1 MRLSLPFL
9 LVPLS
14 LAACV
19 SQGNVAQ
26 DKQTQATS
34 AITDK
39 NPQGISIE
47 NPYARTYVSRN
58 LAPSSLKLNTEAPH
72 IYLGK
77 SKEDDYQSMLE
88 NGFDLLGYSSFEAGD
103 IPVSKLAEQAQK
115 VKADTVLVYTER
127 TAQTPSSI
135 KLQQMKEQQRIAANP
150 ELAKMGKPM
159 FTEQANYAY
168 FAGYWAKLQTPI
180 IGVHVKGPRPDE
192 TINGLSVQ
200 AVINDSPAQLAGLQ
214 VNDVVLSIG
223 EIAMVTPDA
232 LVKASQRYAGQLVE
246 VAYERDGKPVKVSV
260 KLNPRP

>member
-1 MRLSLPFL
+1 MRLSIPFL
-9 LVPLS
+9 LIPLS
-14 LAACV
+14 LAACA
-19 SQGNVAQ
+19 SQSNVAQ
-26 DKQTQATS
+26 DNPKQVSS
-34 AITDK
+34 AVTDK
-39 NPQGISIE
+39 NTQGISIE

-58 LAPSSLKLNTEAPH
+58 LAQSSLKPNNEAPH

-103 IPVSKLAEQAQK
+103 VPVSQLAEQAQK
-115 VKADTVLVYTER
+115 VKAETVLVYTER

-150 ELAKMGKPM
+150 ELAKMGKPL

-168 FAGYWAKLQTPI
+168 FAAYWAKLQTPI
-180 IGVHVKGPRPDE
+180 IGVHVKGPSSDE
-192 TINGLSVQ
+192 ASKGLSVQ

-214 VNDVVLSIG
+214 VDDLLLSIG
-223 EIAMVTPDA
+223 EIAMVTPEA
-232 LVKASQRYAGQLVE
+232 LLKASQRYAGQLVE
-246 VAYERDGKPVKVSV
+246 VAYEREGKPAKVSV

>member
-1 MRLSLPFL
+1 MRLSIPFL

-14 LAACV
+14 LVACA
-19 SQGNVAQ
+19 SQSNVAQ
-26 DKQTQATS
+26 DKPTQAAS
-34 AITDK
+34 AVADK
-39 NPQGISIE
+39 NAQGISIE
-47 NPYARTYVSRN
+47 NPYTRTYVSRN
-58 LAPSSLKLNTEAPH
+58 LTPSSLKPNSEAPH

-88 NGFDLLGYSSFEAGD
+88 NGFDLLGYSNFEAGD
-103 IPVSKLAEQAQK
+103 VPVSQLTEQAQK
-115 VKADTVLVYTER
+115 VKAETVLVYTER

-168 FAGYWAKLQTPI
+168 FAAYWAKLQTPI
-180 IGVHVKGPRPDE
+180 IGMHVKGHRPDE
-192 TINGLSVQ
+192 TSKGLSVQ

-214 VNDVVLSIG
+214 INDVVLSIG
-223 EIAMVTPDA
+223 EIAIVTPEA

-246 VAYERDGKPVKVSV
+246 LAYERDGKPVKVSV

>member
-1 MRLSLPFL
+1 MRLSIPFL

-14 LAACV
+14 LAACA
-19 SQGNVAQ
+19 SQSNITQ
-26 DKQTQATS
+26 DKPTQAAS
-34 AITDK
+34 AVADK
-39 NPQGISIE
+39 NAQGISIE
-47 NPYARTYVSRN
+47 NPYARTYISRN
-58 LAPSSLKLNTEAPH
+58 LTPSSLKPNSEAPH

-88 NGFDLLGYSSFEAGD
+88 NGFDLLGYSNFEAGD
-103 IPVSKLAEQAQK
+103 VPVSQLAEQAQK
-115 VKADTVLVYTER
+115 VKAETVLVYTER

-168 FAGYWAKLQTPI
+168 FAAYWAKLQTPI

-192 TINGLSVQ
+192 TSKGLSVQ

-214 VNDVVLSIG
+214 INDVVLSIG
-223 EIAMVTPDA
+223 EIAMVTPEA

-246 VAYERDGKPVKVSV
+246 LAYEREGKPVKVSV